1 MLAGVLA
8 KVRQECPGL
17 LMSAWY
23 SDDGKFVGPAAEVR
37 KAVEVFEREGG
48 KVGLRLQHSKS
59 WATYVSPQPERGDV
73 QWPMEVRTTVNFE
86 ALGVPIGDTG
96 YTLQRLLE
104 KVKKQGKLL
113 QEIQCM
119 EDAQKAFSLL
129 FYCCGFGKVVFWG
142 RTVPVDQSRDALA
155 EWDKSM
161 REALDA
167 VVGMRQ
173 TDAQWEWSTLPVRL
187 GGCGLRKAEEHR
199 EAAYMASRSM
209 TKKDVERLVG
219 MGHRIEDEFRLDLA
233 VGWYNERVGVAEQVA
248 VAQVGEGVEQRKLSK
263 AVDEAKREQLVGR
276 ARERGDLAE
285 LARMRARGAP
295 FAGAWMRAVPCE
307 GLGLGIPSQAF
318 RAHFRWCVG
327 APVYETDSHCNHC
340 NSILPREGNHAM
352 ECLGGSD
359 RIGRHNAIR
368 DILEGAGK
376 EAGLGPVKEKV
387 GVFANNQQKPAD
399 IYLPG
404 FFLGQDACVD
414 VTVRSPLVS
423 TVVGRAA
430 LTSLVAASVGVEEK
444 RAKYG
449 HMLPNN
455 VVLRVVALETFGG
468 CHA

>member
-1 MLAGVLA
+1 
-8 KVRQECPGL
+8 
-17 LMSAWY
+17 
-23 SDDGKFVGPAAEVR
+23 
-37 KAVEVFEREGG
+37 
-48 KVGLRLQHSKS
+48 
-59 WATYVSPQPERGDV
+59 
-73 QWPMEVRTTVNFE
+73 
-86 ALGVPIGDTG
+86 
-96 YTLQRLLE
+96 
-104 KVKKQGKLL
+104 
-113 QEIQCM
+113 
-119 EDAQKAFSLL
+119 
-129 FYCCGFGKVVFWG
+129 
-142 RTVPVDQSRDALA
+142 
-155 EWDKSM
+155 
-161 REALDA
+161 
-167 VVGMRQ
+167 
-173 TDAQWEWSTLPVRL
+173 
-187 GGCGLRKAEEHR
+187 
-199 EAAYMASRSM
+199 
-209 TKKDVERLVG
+209 
-219 MGHRIEDEFRLDLA
+219 
-233 VGWYNERVGVAEQVA
+233 
-248 VAQVGEGVEQRKLSK
+248 
-263 AVDEAKREQLVGR
+263 
-276 ARERGDLAE
+276 
-285 LARMRARGAP
+285 
-295 FAGAWMRAVPCE
+295 MRAVPCE

-359 RIGRHNAIR
+359 RIGCHNAIR

-468 CHA
+468 WHAEAVGVVRKMAELSAAQKGTRWFKERDLIVQRVAVSLARWGGMMLLKRKGV